1 MIAQYVLTAAMA
13 SGHGKL
19 IATISAWGQFIM
31 QLYIILKYWRAIII
45 GLLAFLLLITLMLL
59 NVKTGKL
66 KDAETKCQQRIQAI
80 EQAQYKA
87 LNEAN
92 AKANQASA
100 DYEQLKSER
109 QAKVESI
116 THTVQKIVERPVYQQ
131 YCFDDDGVSAINSL
145 ISNDTSEPP

>member
-1 MIAQYVLTAAMA
+1 MTYLYLAA
-13 SGHGKL
+13 
-19 IATISAWGQFIM
+19 
-31 QLYIILKYWRAIII
+31 KYWRECIIVV
-45 GLLAFLLLITLMLL
+45 LAFLLLITLMLL

-66 KDAETKCQQRIQAI
+66 KDAEAKCQQRIQAI

-109 QAKVESI
+109 QAKVESV
-116 THTVQKIVERPVYQQ
+116 TRTVQKIVERPVYFNS
-131 YCFDDDGVSAINSL
+131 CFDSDGLSELNSL
-145 ISNDTSEPP
+145 IKAGHSSESKTTLSGSQ

>member
-1 MIAQYVLTAAMA
+1 MTYL
-13 SGHGKL
+13 L
-19 IATISAWGQFIM
+19 IAA
-31 QLYIILKYWRAIII
+31 KYWRAIII

-66 KDAETKCQQRIQAI
+66 KDAEAKCQQRIQAI

-100 DYEQLKSER
+100 EYEQLKSER
-109 QAKVESI
+109 QAKVESV
-116 THTVQKIVERPVYQQ
+116 TRTVQKIVERPVYLNS
-131 YCFDDDGVSAINSL
+131 CFDSDGMHELNSL
-145 ISNDTSEPP
+145 IKAGHSSESKTTLSGSQ

>member
-1 MIAQYVLTAAMA
+1 M
-13 SGHGKL
+13 
-19 IATISAWGQFIM
+19 M
-31 QLYIILKYWRAIII
+31 QLYIVLKYWRAIII

-109 QAKVESI
+109 QAKVE
-116 THTVQKIVERPVYQQ
+116 TVTRTVQKIVERPLYINS
-131 YCFDDDGVSAINSL
+131 CFDSDGMHELNSL
-145 ISNDTSEPP
+145 VKAGHTSESKTTLPGSQ

>member
-1 MIAQYVLTAAMA
+1 MTYL
-13 SGHGKL
+13 L
-19 IATISAWGQFIM
+19 IAV
-31 QLYIILKYWRAIII
+31 KYWRAIII

-59 NVKTGKL
+59 NIKTGKL
-66 KDAETKCQQRIQAI
+66 KDAEMKCQQRIQAI

-109 QAKVESI
+109 QAKVESV
-116 THTVQKIVERPVYQQ
+116 TRTVQKIVERPVYFNS
-131 YCFDDDGVSAINSL
+131 CFDSDGLSELDSL
-145 ISNDTSEPP
+145 IKAGHSSEPKTTLSESQ

>member
-1 MIAQYVLTAAMA
+1 
-13 SGHGKL
+13 
-19 IATISAWGQFIM
+19 M

-66 KDAETKCQQRIQAI
+66 KDAETKCQQRIEAI

-92 AKANQASA
+92 TKANQASA

-109 QAKVESI
+109 QAKVESV
-116 THTVQKIVERPVYQQ
+116 TRTVQKIVERPIYLNN
-131 YCFDDDGVSAINSL
+131 CFDSDGLSELDSL
-145 ISNDTSEPP
+145 IKAGHSSEPKTTLSRSQ

>member
-1 MIAQYVLTAAMA
+1 MTYL
-13 SGHGKL
+13 L
-19 IATISAWGQFIM
+19 IAA
-31 QLYIILKYWRAIII
+31 KYWRAIII

-66 KDAETKCQQRIQAI
+66 KDAEAKCQQRIQAI

-109 QAKVESI
+109 QAKVESV
-116 THTVQKIVERPVYQQ
+116 TRTVQKIVERPVYFNS
-131 YCFDDDGVSAINSL
+131 CFDSDGLSELGSL
-145 ISNDTSEPP
+145 IKAGHSSEPKTILSGSQ

>member
-1 MIAQYVLTAAMA
+1 MTYL
-13 SGHGKL
+13 L
-19 IATISAWGQFIM
+19 IAA
-31 QLYIILKYWRAIII
+31 KYWRAIII

-59 NVKTGKL
+59 NIKTGKL
-66 KDAETKCQQRIQAI
+66 KDVEMKCQQRIQAI

-109 QAKVESI
+109 QAKVESV
-116 THTVQKIVERPVYQQ
+116 TRTVQKIVERPVYFNS
-131 YCFDDDGVSAINSL
+131 CFDSDGMHELNSL
-145 ISNDTSEPP
+145 IKAGHSSESKTTLSGSQ

>member
-1 MIAQYVLTAAMA
+1 M
-13 SGHGKL
+13 
-19 IATISAWGQFIM
+19 M

-59 NVKTGKL
+59 NIKTGKL

-109 QAKVESI
+109 QAKVESV
-116 THTVQKIVERPVYQQ
+116 TRTVQKIVERPVYQQ

-145 ISNDTSEPP
+145 ISNDTSEHP

>member
-1 MIAQYVLTAAMA
+1 
-13 SGHGKL
+13 
-19 IATISAWGQFIM
+19 
-31 QLYIILKYWRAIII
+31 
-45 GLLAFLLLITLMLL
+45 MLL
-59 NVKTGKL
+59 NIKTGKL

-100 DYEQLKSER
+100 DYERLKSER

-116 THTVQKIVERPVYQQ
+116 TRTVQNIVERPIYLNS
-131 YCFDDDGVSAINSL
+131 CFDSDGLSELDSL
-145 ISNDTSEPP
+145 IKAGHTSKSKTTLPESQ

>member
-1 MIAQYVLTAAMA
+1 M
-13 SGHGKL
+13 
-19 IATISAWGQFIM
+19 M

-66 KDAETKCQQRIQAI
+66 KDAETKCQQRIEAI

-92 AKANQASA
+92 TKANQASA

-109 QAKVESI
+109 QAKVESV
-116 THTVQKIVERPVYQQ
+116 TRTVQKIVERPIYLNN
-131 YCFDDDGVSAINSL
+131 CFDSDGLSELDSL
-145 ISNDTSEPP
+145 IKAGHSSEPKTTLSRSQ

>member
-1 MIAQYVLTAAMA
+1 M
-13 SGHGKL
+13 
-19 IATISAWGQFIM
+19 M
-31 QLYIILKYWRAIII
+31 QLYIILKYWQAIII

-66 KDAETKCQQRIQAI
+66 KEAETKCQQRIQAI

-109 QAKVESI
+109 QAKAESI
-116 THTVQKIVERPVYQQ
+116 TRTVQKIVERPIYFNS
-131 YCFDDDGVSAINSL
+131 CFDSDGMHELNSL
-145 ISNDTSEPP
+145 IKAGHSSESKTTLSGSQ

>member
-1 MIAQYVLTAAMA
+1 MTYL
-13 SGHGKL
+13 L
-19 IATISAWGQFIM
+19 IAA
-31 QLYIILKYWRAIII
+31 KYWRAIII

-92 AKANQASA
+92 AKANQASV

-109 QAKVESI
+109 QAKVESV
-116 THTVQKIVERPVYQQ
+116 TRTVQKIVERPVYFNS
-131 YCFDDDGVSAINSL
+131 CFDDQGLDAVNGLING
-145 ISNDTSEPP
+145 T

>member
-1 MIAQYVLTAAMA
+1 
-13 SGHGKL
+13 
-19 IATISAWGQFIM
+19 M

-66 KDAETKCQQRIQAI
+66 KDAEMKCQQRIQAI

-109 QAKVESI
+109 QAKVESVI
-116 THTVQKIVERPVYQQ
+116 RTVQKIVDRPVYSNK
-131 YCFDDDGVSAINSL
+131 CIDADGLRELNSL
-145 ISNDTSEPP
+145 IKTNNTK

>member
-1 MIAQYVLTAAMA
+1 MTYL
-13 SGHGKL
+13 L
-19 IATISAWGQFIM
+19 IAA
-31 QLYIILKYWRAIII
+31 KYWRAIII

-109 QAKVESI
+109 QAKVESV
-116 THTVQKIVERPVYQQ
+116 THTVQKIVERPVYLNS
-131 YCFDDDGVSAINSL
+131 CFDSDGMHELNSL
-145 ISNDTSEPP
+145 IKAGHSSEPKTTLPGYQ

>member
-1 MIAQYVLTAAMA
+1 
-13 SGHGKL
+13 
-19 IATISAWGQFIM
+19 
-31 QLYIILKYWRAIII
+31 
-45 GLLAFLLLITLMLL
+45 MLL

-66 KDAETKCQQRIQAI
+66 KDAEAKCQQRIQAI

-109 QAKVESI
+109 QAKVESV
-116 THTVQKIVERPVYQQ
+116 TRTVQKIVERPVYQSN
-131 YCFDDDGVSAINSL
+131 CFDTIGMHELNSL
-145 ISNDTSEPP
+145 IKTRHSSESETGVR

>member
-1 MIAQYVLTAAMA
+1 MTYLLLA
-13 SGHGKL
+13 S
-19 IATISAWGQFIM
+19 
-31 QLYIILKYWRAIII
+31 KYWRAIII

-66 KDAETKCQQRIQAI
+66 KDAETKCQQHIQAI

-109 QAKVESI
+109 QAKVESV
-116 THTVQKIVERPVYQQ
+116 TRTVQKIVERPVYQSN
-131 YCFDDDGVSAINSL
+131 CFDSIGMHELNSL
-145 ISNDTSEPP
+145 IKAGHTSESETGVR

>member
-1 MIAQYVLTAAMA
+1 
-13 SGHGKL
+13 
-19 IATISAWGQFIM
+19 M

-66 KDAETKCQQRIQAI
+66 KDAEVKCQQRIQAI
-80 EQAQYKA
+80 EQAQYRA

-109 QAKVESI
+109 QAKVESV
-116 THTVQKIVERPVYQQ
+116 TRTVQKIVERPIYLNN
-131 YCFDDDGVSAINSL
+131 CFDSDGLSELNSL
-145 ISNDTSEPP
+145 IKAGHSSESKTTMPESQ

>member
-1 MIAQYVLTAAMA
+1 MTYL
-13 SGHGKL
+13 L
-19 IATISAWGQFIM
+19 IAA
-31 QLYIILKYWRAIII
+31 KYWRAIII

-87 LNEAN
+87 LSEAN

-100 DYEQLKSER
+100 EYEQLKSER

-116 THTVQKIVERPVYQQ
+116 TRTVQKIVERPIYQSN
-131 YCFDDDGVSAINSL
+131 CFDDQGLDAINSL
-145 ISNDTSEPP
+145 IQKDM

>member
-1 MIAQYVLTAAMA
+1 M
-13 SGHGKL
+13 
-19 IATISAWGQFIM
+19 M

-66 KDAETKCQQRIQAI
+66 KDAEMKCQQRIQAI

-109 QAKVESI
+109 QAKVESVI
-116 THTVQKIVERPVYQQ
+116 RTVQKIVDRPVYSNK
-131 YCFDDDGVSAINSL
+131 CIDADGLRELNSL
-145 ISNDTSEPP
+145 IKTNNTK

>member
-1 MIAQYVLTAAMA
+1 MWL
-13 SGHGKL
+13 L
-19 IATISAWGQFIM
+19 IAA
-31 QLYIILKYWRAIII
+31 KYWRAIII

-59 NVKTGKL
+59 NIKTGKL

-87 LNEAN
+87 LDEAN

-109 QAKVESI
+109 QAKVESV
-116 THTVQKIVERPVYQQ
+116 TRTVQKIVERPIYLNS
-131 YCFDDDGVSAINSL
+131 CFDSDGMHELNSL
-145 ISNDTSEPP
+145 IKAGHTGESKARVR

>member
-1 MIAQYVLTAAMA
+1 MTYL
-13 SGHGKL
+13 L
-19 IATISAWGQFIM
+19 IAA
-31 QLYIILKYWRAIII
+31 KYWRAIII

-66 KDAETKCQQRIQAI
+66 KDAEAKCQQRIQAI

-109 QAKVESI
+109 QAKVESV
-116 THTVQKIVERPVYQQ
+116 TRTVQKIVERPIYLNS
-131 YCFDDDGVSAINSL
+131 CFDSDGLSELDSL
-145 ISNDTSEPP
+145 IKAGHSSESKTTLSGSQ

>member
-1 MIAQYVLTAAMA
+1 MTYLYLAA
-13 SGHGKL
+13 KF
-19 IATISAWGQFIM
+19 WREC
-31 QLYIILKYWRAIII
+31 IIVA
-45 GLLAFLLLITLMLL
+45 LAFLLLITLMLL

-66 KDAETKCQQRIQAI
+66 KDAEAKCQQRIQAI

-109 QAKVESI
+109 QAKVESV
-116 THTVQKIVERPVYQQ
+116 TRTVQKIVERLVYFNS
-131 YCFDDDGVSAINSL
+131 CFDSDGLSELNNL
-145 ISNDTSEPP
+145 IKAGHSSESKTTLSGSQ

>member
-1 MIAQYVLTAAMA
+1 MTYL
-13 SGHGKL
+13 L
-19 IATISAWGQFIM
+19 IAA
-31 QLYIILKYWRAIII
+31 KYWRAIII

-59 NVKTGKL
+59 NIKTGKL
-66 KDAETKCQQRIQAI
+66 KDAEAKCQQRIQAI

-109 QAKVESI
+109 QAKVESV
-116 THTVQKIVERPVYQQ
+116 TRTVQKIVERPVYFNS
-131 YCFDDDGVSAINSL
+131 CFDSDGLSELSSL
-145 ISNDTSEPP
+145 IKAGHTSESKTTLPESQ

>member
-1 MIAQYVLTAAMA
+1 MTYL
-13 SGHGKL
+13 L
-19 IATISAWGQFIM
+19 IAA
-31 QLYIILKYWRAIII
+31 KYWRAIII

-66 KDAETKCQQRIQAI
+66 KDAEVKCQQRIQAI

-109 QAKVESI
+109 QAKVESV
-116 THTVQKIVERPVYQQ
+116 TRTVQKIVERPVYFNSC
-131 YCFDDDGVSAINSL
+131 YDSDGMHELNSL
-145 ISNDTSEPP
+145 IKAGHSSESETILSGSQ

>member
-1 MIAQYVLTAAMA
+1 MTYL
-13 SGHGKL
+13 L
-19 IATISAWGQFIM
+19 IAA
-31 QLYIILKYWRAIII
+31 KYWRAIII

-109 QAKVESI
+109 QAKVESV
-116 THTVQKIVERPVYQQ
+116 TRTVQKILERPVYQSN
-131 YCFDDDGVSAINSL
+131 CFDDSGMHELNSL
-145 ISNDTSEPP
+145 IKAGHTSESDTGMR

>member
-1 MIAQYVLTAAMA
+1 MTYL
-13 SGHGKL
+13 L
-19 IATISAWGQFIM
+19 IAA
-31 QLYIILKYWRAIII
+31 KYWRAIII

-66 KDAETKCQQRIQAI
+66 KNAETKCQQRIQAI

-92 AKANQASA
+92 AKANQVSA

-109 QAKVESI
+109 QAKVESV
-116 THTVQKIVERPVYQQ
+116 TRTVQKIVERPVYFNS
-131 YCFDDDGVSAINSL
+131 CFDDDGLSELNSL
-145 ISNDTSEPP
+145 IKAGYSSESETGMR

>member
-1 MIAQYVLTAAMA
+1 MTYL
-13 SGHGKL
+13 L
-19 IATISAWGQFIM
+19 IAA
-31 QLYIILKYWRAIII
+31 KYWRAIII

-66 KDAETKCQQRIQAI
+66 KDAEAKCQQRIQAI

-109 QAKVESI
+109 QAKVESV
-116 THTVQKIVERPVYQQ
+116 TRTVQKIVERPVYFNS
-131 YCFDDDGVSAINSL
+131 CFDSDGMHELNSL
-145 ISNDTSEPP
+145 IKAGHSSELETGMR